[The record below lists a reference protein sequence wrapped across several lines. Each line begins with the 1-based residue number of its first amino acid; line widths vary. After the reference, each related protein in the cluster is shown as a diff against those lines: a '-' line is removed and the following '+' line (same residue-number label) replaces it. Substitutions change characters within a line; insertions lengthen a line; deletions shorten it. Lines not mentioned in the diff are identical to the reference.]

1 MASPKAARTKAARTK
16 ALRTKSTIKA
26 SRTNPS
32 GPKASR
38 SEPRPKSSRPT
49 ASRALERFTVLD
61 LTRVRSGPTCVRQ
74 LADWGANVI
83 KIELPP
89 EPGGGDPLGGP
100 REGSDFQNLHRN
112 KRSMTLNLKSPA
124 AVAALKR
131 MVKKADVVVENF
143 RPDVKRRLGIDYPQ
157 LRKINPK
164 LVYASIS
171 GFGQT
176 GPYADRPG
184 FDQIAQGMGG
194 LMSITGLPGQGPV
207 RVGIPIA
214 DLSAGLFC
222 ALGIM
227 VALLERETS
236 KQGQH
241 VATSLLQA
249 QIFMLDFQ
257 GARWLIGG
265 EVPKQ
270 AGNNHPTSIPTG
282 VFKTAD
288 GHINIAST
296 GSKIWARFC
305 NAAGA
310 AELLEHPDYQTA
322 ADRSKHRDA
331 LNADMERYTV
341 KRSSADWIE
350 LLNEAGVPCGPIYS
364 IDQVYADP
372 QVEYL
377 GVAQPVRTRDKS
389 TLRMAGQPMSLSRT
403 PSKLV
408 APPPKLGEHTDE
420 VLREFGFSA
429 KDIAAL
435 REANAV

>member
-1 MASPKAARTKAARTK
+1 MPF
-16 ALRTKSTIKA
+16 
-26 SRTNPS
+26 
-32 GPKASR
+32 
-38 SEPRPKSSRPT
+38 PR

-89 EPGGGDPLGGP
+89 DPEAGEGMGGP

-112 KRSMTLNLKSPA
+112 KRSMTLNLKSKEGLA
-124 AVAALKR
+124 AFKR

-143 RPDVKRRLGIDYPQ
+143 RPDVKRRLGIDYKS
-157 LRKINPK
+157 LAKINPK
-164 LVYASIS
+164 IIYGSIS

-176 GPYADRPG
+176 GPYSNRPG

-214 DLSAGLFC
+214 DLTAGLFC
-222 ALGIM
+222 ALGIL
-227 VALLERETS
+227 VALLEREKS
-236 KQGQH
+236 KKGQH

-257 GARWLIGG
+257 GARWLIDG
-265 EVPKQ
+265 EVPPQ

-288 GHINIAST
+288 GHINIAAT
-296 GSKIWARFC
+296 GQKIWERFC
-305 NAAGA
+305 NTLESPELICRPEYKSGA
-310 AELLEHPDYQTA
+310 E
-322 ADRSKHRDA
+322 RSKNRDA
-331 LNADMERYTV
+331 LNAEIERHTV
-341 KRSSADWIE
+341 KRTSADWVE
-350 LLNEAGVPCGPIYS
+350 RFNQAGVPCGPIYKV
-364 IDQVYADP
+364 DQVYADP
-372 QVEYL
+372 QVEHL
-377 GVAQPVRTRDKS
+377 GVAQTIKS
-389 TLRMAGQPMSLSRT
+389 RGNKKAMRMAGQPMALSRT

-408 APPPKLGEHTDE
+408 AAPPGLGEHTDA
-420 VLREFGFSA
+420 VLKEFGFSA
-429 KDIAAL
+429 KEIAAL
-435 REANAV
+435 HKANAV